1 MAILVKYGDLKGES
15 KIEGF
20 TDHFEVNSFQFGAGR
35 AVGDARGTST
45 REPSVASLSEIT
57 LTKSTDGVS
66 VKLFTESLQGK
77 LDKEVTIVFVRT
89 GSDAPQKYLE
99 FLLKGAGIS
108 GFSVSSG
115 GDRPSESISISYDEI
130 TMNYTP
136 IGDDLS
142 GSEGGFGWNL
152 ATAKKV

>member
-1 MAILVKYGDLKGES
+1 MAILVKYGSLKGES

-20 TDHFEVNSFQFGAGR
+20 TDHFEVIGFQHGVGR
-35 AVGDARGTST
+35 AIGDARGTST

-57 LTKSTDGVS
+57 VTKNTDGVS
-66 VKLFTESLQGK
+66 VDLFTEALMGK

-89 GSDAPQKYLE
+89 GGDAPKKYLE
-99 FLLKGAGIS
+99 YKLKGASIS

-115 GDRPSESISISYDEI
+115 GDRPTENISICYDEI

-136 IGDDLS
+136 VGDDLS